1 MKILKTGLVSITFRQ
16 LSPSEII
23 DLTQRAELD
32 GIEWGGDVHVPHGD
46 LQSARQVLAQTKAA
60 NLQVAC
66 YGSYYRA
73 GVSEREGLSWSQ
85 VLATAKTLEAPLIRV
100 WAGNRGTDES
110 DAAQIQN
117 VIDDLGRICEIA
129 ARENIAVALEFHGG
143 TLTDSGENALQ
154 VLSGVQQPN
163 LKSLWQPRVAQAV
176 ETRLHDL
183 ELVAPYLSN
192 LHVFQWDAQRARLP
206 LKQGENEWGKYLQM
220 ACKYLQDDDD
230 EHFALLEFVHDDSVE
245 QLLQDAQTL
254 RKLVG

>member
-1 MKILKTGLVSITFRQ
+1 MKTGLVSITFRK
-16 LSPSEII
+16 LSPTAII
-23 DLTQRAELD
+23 DLVQRAELD

-46 LQSARQVLAQTKAA
+46 LQTARQVLADTRAA

-73 GVSEREGLSWSQ
+73 GVSESEGLMWTQ

-100 WAGNRGTDES
+100 WAGNRGTNES

-117 VIDDLGRICEIA
+117 VIDDLARICELS

-154 VLSGVQQPN
+154 VLADVQQPN
-163 LKSLWQPRVAQAV
+163 LQSLWQPRVAQTV

-183 ELVAPYLSN
+183 ELLAPYLAN
-192 LHVFQWDAQRARLP
+192 LHVFQWDDNRARLP
-206 LKQGENEWGKYLQM
+206 LQDGENEW
-220 ACKYLQDDDD
+220 CKYLQH
-230 EHFALLEFVHDDSVE
+230 ENEEGFALLEFVRDDSSE
-245 QLLQDAQTL
+245 QFLQDAKTL
-254 RKLVG
+254 KNLLG